1 MRWAKL
7 ILIII
12 LIINF
17 SVRADA
23 ASLTETE
30 AQIKIAAAGPW
41 LAVITSFIGG
51 PNVSVTSLY
60 DFNAKPNK
68 NLNLNNI
75 NKIIAIDRDEL
86 KNFKIN
92 LQASRLTPTDIETW
106 YLFKEFKELNNL
118 EAAILDPSVTPF
130 IAQKIMTALSTWD
143 AANYPY
149 YQRRL
154 AEFQTRLSS
163 SILAGKQL
171 LNGTKIY
178 LDGEGALNLYNL
190 FKASGCEILDQ
201 VTPEALSIVDDS
213 SYVRGKRKVKSQG
226 NIFYFKRPE
235 IKDNNYN
242 IDYPAYL
249 HDLYIALWQLIS
261 KAN

>member
-1 MRWAKL
+1 MRLKL

-12 LIINF
+12 LIIN
-17 SVRADA
+17 SAVNIQAEA
-23 ASLTETE
+23 A
-30 AQIKIAAAGPW
+30 AQAHLEDENNKIKIAAADPW

-51 PNVSVTSLY
+51 TNVSVTSLY

-68 NLNLNNI
+68 NVNLNNI
-75 NKIIAIDRDEL
+75 NKLIAIDRDEL
-86 KNFKIN
+86 KNFKLNIN
-92 LQASRLTPTDIETW
+92 IENIETW
-106 YLFKEFKELNNL
+106 YLFKEFQELNNL

-130 IAQKIMTALSTWD
+130 IAQKIMTALATWD

-190 FKASGCEILDQ
+190 FKASGCEILDKA
-201 VTPEALSIVDDS
+201 TPDALSIVDDS
-213 SYVRGKRKVKSQG
+213 NYARGKRRLKSQG

-261 KAN
+261 KSN